1 MGIFS
6 DLFKESDRWND
17 YEISALYQ
25 CLMGMA
31 AVDGKID
38 KEETD
43 EIINILS
50 ALPGAQNKEDIWWNT
65 LLTSADAKEVADSVK
80 VLKEMH
86 SKKKKHVLYGLAK
99 IAMADGEAS
108 PIELKILNGIQQVL
122 K

>member
-6 DLFKESDRWND
+6 DLFKESDKWND

-108 PIELKILNGIQQVL
+108 PNELKILNGIQQVL
-122 K
+122 R

>member
-6 DLFKESDRWND
+6 DLFKESDKWND
-17 YEISALYQ
+17 SEISALFQ

-38 KEETD
+38 KDETS
-43 EIINILS
+43 EIVNILS
-50 ALPGAQNKEDIWWNT
+50 ALPGAQNKEDIWWTT
-65 LLTSADAKEVADSVK
+65 LLTSSDPEEVADSVK
-80 VLKEMH
+80 TLKEMH

-108 PIELKILNGIQQVL
+108 PNELKILNGIQQVL
-122 K
+122 R

>member
-6 DLFKESDRWND
+6 DLFKESDKWND
-17 YEISALYQ
+17 SEIRALFN

-31 AVDGKID
+31 GADGKID
-38 KEETD
+38 KEEIS
-43 EIINILS
+43 EMVNILS
-50 ALPGAQNKEDIWWNT
+50 ALPGAQNKEDIWWKT
-65 LLTSADAKEVADSVK
+65 LLNNADPEEVAVSLK
-80 VLKEMH
+80 KLKEMH

-108 PIELKILNGIQQVL
+108 PIELKILNGIQQIL

>member
-6 DLFKESDRWND
+6 DLFKESDKWND

-80 VLKEMH
+80 VLEEMH

>member
-6 DLFKESDRWND
+6 DLFKESDKWND
-17 YEISALYQ
+17 SEISALFQ

-65 LLTSADAKEVADSVK
+65 LLTSADANEVADSVK

-122 K
+122 R

>member
-6 DLFKESDRWND
+6 DLFKESDKWND

-65 LLTSADAKEVADSVK
+65 LLTSADANEVADSVK

-108 PIELKILNGIQQVL
+108 PNELKILNGIQQVL
-122 K
+122 R

>member
-1 MGIFS
+1 MGIFN
-6 DLFKESDRWND
+6 DLFKESDKWND

-65 LLTSADAKEVADSVK
+65 LLTSADANEVADSVK

>member
-6 DLFKESDRWND
+6 DLFKESDKWND
-17 YEISALYQ
+17 YEIIALYQ

>member
-6 DLFKESDRWND
+6 DLFKESDKWND

-65 LLTSADAKEVADSVK
+65 LLTSADANEVADSVK

-86 SKKKKHVLYGLAK
+86 SKKKKNVLYGLAK

-108 PIELKILNGIQQVL
+108 PIVLKILNGIQQVL

>member
-6 DLFKESDRWND
+6 DLFKESDKWND

-65 LLTSADAKEVADSVK
+65 LLTSADANEVADSVK

>member
-6 DLFKESDRWND
+6 DLFKESDKWND

>member
-6 DLFKESDRWND
+6 NLFKESDKWND
-17 YEISALYQ
+17 SEITALFS

-31 AVDGKID
+31 ASDGKID
-38 KEETD
+38 KEETS

-50 ALPGAQNKEDIWWNT
+50 ALPGAENKEDVWGTT
-65 LLTSADAKEVADSVK
+65 LLTNPEDGELAESFKI
-80 VLKEMH
+80 LKGMH

-99 IAMADGEAS
+99 VAMADGEAS
-108 PIELKILNGIQQVL
+108 PNELQILKGMQQVL

>member
-65 LLTSADAKEVADSVK
+65 LLTSADANEVADSVK

>member
-6 DLFKESDRWND
+6 DLFKESDKWND

-65 LLTSADAKEVADSVK
+65 LLTSADANEVADSVK

-122 K
+122 R

>member
-1 MGIFS
+1 MGIFN
-6 DLFKESDRWND
+6 DLFKESDKWND

>member
-6 DLFKESDRWND
+6 DLFKESDKWND

-50 ALPGAQNKEDIWWNT
+50 ALPGAQNKEDIWWKT
-65 LLTSADAKEVADSVK
+65 LLTNADANEVADSVK

-86 SKKKKHVLYGLAK
+86 SKKKKNVLYGLAK

>member
-6 DLFKESDRWND
+6 DLFKESDKWND
-17 YEISALYQ
+17 YEIIALYQ

-50 ALPGAQNKEDIWWNT
+50 TLPGAQNKEDIWWNT